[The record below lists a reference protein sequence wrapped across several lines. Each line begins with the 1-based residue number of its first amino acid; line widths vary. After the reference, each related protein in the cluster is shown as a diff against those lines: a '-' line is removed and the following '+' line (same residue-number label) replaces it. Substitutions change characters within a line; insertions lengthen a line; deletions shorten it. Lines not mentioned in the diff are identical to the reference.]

1 MRTVGAV
8 KFGNRWESLALW
20 VEAPLGPVAKV
31 TKGRRKSE
39 NGRDRTQ
46 RADGEPHTPATFYK
60 TDDGAGHLAKKSLSE
75 PTLRWTASP
84 LHQKGPV
91 LPYPPRPPPGPRGHW
106 GAYSSRPPLGLTRP
120 APEPPNSKAAVTCA
134 GGAAL
139 LWAGRRQSCGVEA
152 VTQSRVHLQVLAVDR
167 MMALTL

>member
-60 TDDGAGHLAKKSLSE
+60 TDDGAGHLAKKASVSL
-75 PTLRWTASP
+75 LY
-84 LHQKGPV
+84 GG
-91 LPYPPRPPPGPRGHW
+91 PRPLCTRK
-106 GAYSSRPPLGLTRP
+106 ALSSHIHRALLR
-120 APEPPNSKAAVTCA
+120 APEGTGAPTPPDLPWGSLVR
-134 GGAAL
+134 L
-139 LWAGRRQSCGVEA
+139 QSPPTA
-152 VTQSRVHLQVLAVDR
+152 KQP
-167 MMALTL
+167 